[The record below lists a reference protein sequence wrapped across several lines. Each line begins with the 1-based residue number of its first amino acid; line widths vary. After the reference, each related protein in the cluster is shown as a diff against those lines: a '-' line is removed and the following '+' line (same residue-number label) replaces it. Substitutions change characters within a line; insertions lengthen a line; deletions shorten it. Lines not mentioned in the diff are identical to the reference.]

1 MLSHGHASYMQV
13 GQVDR
18 RKCDRHDILQESV
31 SGLSFLEAHSG
42 HRSDEAEMMGDD
54 NYLTLV
60 VGGMNLA
67 SHILVARGKA
77 EGHDGHAHHLVGGS
91 SS

>member
-1 MLSHGHASYMQV
+1 MQV
-13 GQVDR
+13 GRADR
-18 RKCDRHDILQESV
+18 RKCDRHDIHQESV
-31 SGLSFLEAHSG
+31 SGLCFLEAHSG

-54 NYLTLV
+54 NYLPLV

-67 SHILVARGKA
+67 SHILVARGNA
-77 EGHDGHAHHLVGGS
+77 DGHDGHDGSLVGGS